1 MGVRQPT
8 KDLYMKR
15 KHTTNTDLSF
25 LEGIPL
31 TELHTHL
38 GFCVSPTML
47 WEMAHDQGLKLP
59 TKNYWEFEQMVT
71 IYEKKDYEEYLQMY
85 DLTEKIQ
92 SSPEALFE
100 AAQHAVSGAY
110 RTNNITTL
118 EIRFNPILRA
128 RGGERDL
135 DHLVV
140 FALQGM
146 ERAMLKYP
154 VRAGLIL
161 MMDRRFTE
169 EENAGIIKKAIKY
182 KHRGV
187 VGIDLA
193 GPIKRN
199 DHSRAF
205 RPKQIAHLVKQAKD
219 AGLGVTIH
227 TGEATNIDEMWEA
240 IEELSPSRIGHGIA
254 CINDTKLMEHLRT
267 RHIVLETC
275 PTSNL
280 HTRLVKD
287 YDEMRSMYK
296 TLKEHSVPF
305 TINTDGPE
313 MQRTSLR
320 QEFERLLT
328 NNILTKDEILTA
340 NDIATGASF
349 ITQ

>member
-1 MGVRQPT
+1 MANL
-8 KDLYMKR
+8 D
-15 KHTTNTDLSF
+15 F
-25 LEGIPL
+25 LKNIEL

-59 TKNYWEFEQMVT
+59 TKNYWDFERMVT
-71 IYEKKDYEEYLQMY
+71 IYDTKNYEEYLQMY

-92 SSPEALFE
+92 SSPEALFV

-135 DHLVV
+135 DHLIV

-161 MMDRRFTE
+161 MMDRRFTDQ
-169 EENAGIIKKAIKY
+169 ENAGIVKKAIKY
-182 KHRGV
+182 KSRGV
-187 VGIDLA
+187 VGVDLA
-193 GPIKRN
+193 GPIERTDK
-199 DHSRAF
+199 SKSF
-205 RPKQIAHLVKQAKD
+205 RPKDIAHLVAQAKE

-227 TGEATNIDEMWEA
+227 TGEATNVDEMWET
-240 IEELSPSRIGHGIA
+240 INELSPSRIGHGIA
-254 CINDTKLMEHLRT
+254 CVDDPKLMEYLREH
-267 RHIVLETC
+267 HIVLETC

-280 HTRLVKD
+280 HTKLVKD
-287 YDEMRSMYK
+287 FDHMRTIYTKM
-296 TLKEHSVPF
+296 KEHGVPF

-313 MQRTSLR
+313 MQRISLR
-320 QEFERLLT
+320 REYEKLLDQ
-328 NNILTKDEILTA
+328 NILSEQDVIKA
-340 NDIATGASF
+340 NDIATHATF
-349 ITQ
+349 IK

>member
-1 MGVRQPT
+1 MEHNILEFLDGV
-8 KDLYMKR
+8 
-15 KHTTNTDLSF
+15 
-25 LEGIPL
+25 PL

-59 TKNYWEFEQMVT
+59 TKNYWDFEKMVT
-71 IYEKKDYEEYLQMY
+71 IYESKTYEEYLMMY

-92 SSPEALFE
+92 SSPDALFM

-110 RTNNITTL
+110 RTNNITKL
-118 EIRFNPILRA
+118 EIRFNPILRN

-135 DHLVV
+135 DHLIV

-154 VRAGLIL
+154 VKAGIIL

-169 EENAGIIKKAIKY
+169 QENAGIVKKAIKY
-182 KHRGV
+182 KSRGI

-193 GPIKRN
+193 GPINRTDQSKMFKPS
-199 DHSRAF
+199 HI
-205 RPKQIAHLVKQAKD
+205 KHLVEQAKE

-227 TGEATNIDEMWEA
+227 TGEATNVDEMWEV
-240 IEELSPSRIGHGIA
+240 IHELHPHRIGHGIA
-254 CINDTKLMEHLRT
+254 CVNDPTLMEYLRN
-267 RHIVLETC
+267 HNIVLETC

-280 HTRLVKD
+280 HTKLVRD
-287 YDEMRSMYK
+287 FDHMREIYT
-296 TLKEHSVPF
+296 TLKHHNVPF

-320 QEFERLLT
+320 KEFQKLLM
-328 NNILTKDEILTA
+328 NNILTPDDILKA
-340 NDIATGASF
+340 NTIADHASF
-349 ITQ
+349 VQ